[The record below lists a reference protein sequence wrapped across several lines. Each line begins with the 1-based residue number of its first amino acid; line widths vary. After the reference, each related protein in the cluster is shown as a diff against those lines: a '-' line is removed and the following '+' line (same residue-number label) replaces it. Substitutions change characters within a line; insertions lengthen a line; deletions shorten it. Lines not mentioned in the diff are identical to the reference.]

1 MVTAY
6 LLNDPPVHALGTK
19 NLGVGHGTR
28 SWGGGGGRA
37 VGGWGHGLVWG
48 LDSGG
53 EEGAG
58 D

>member
-28 SWGGGGGRA
+28 SWGGGGG
-37 VGGWGHGLVWG
+37 GGPWGDGVM
-48 LDSGG
+48 
-53 EEGAG
+53 A
-58 D
+58 